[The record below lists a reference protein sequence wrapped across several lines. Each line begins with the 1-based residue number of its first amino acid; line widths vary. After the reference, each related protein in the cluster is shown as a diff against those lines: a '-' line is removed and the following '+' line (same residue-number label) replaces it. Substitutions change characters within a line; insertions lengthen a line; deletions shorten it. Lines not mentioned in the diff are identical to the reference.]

1 MRLKQ
6 KGHALVLV
14 NWSLSNGNGSCHLPQ
29 QHRDML
35 LIYRLGPVWTGGVSS
50 ASLVSEFEQI
60 TEAPKLNSY
69 EFLLVL
75 TR

>member
-1 MRLKQ
+1 MEMEAAICRK
-6 KGHALVLV
+6 
-14 NWSLSNGNGSCHLPQ
+14 
-29 QHRDML
+29 HRDML

-50 ASLVSEFEQI
+50 ASLVPEFEQI

-69 EFLLVL
+69 EFLLVV